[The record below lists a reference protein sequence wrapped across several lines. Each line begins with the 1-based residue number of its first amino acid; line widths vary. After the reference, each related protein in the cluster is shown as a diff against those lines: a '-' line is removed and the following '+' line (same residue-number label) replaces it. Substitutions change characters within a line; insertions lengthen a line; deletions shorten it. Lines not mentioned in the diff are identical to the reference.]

1 MKFAVLVLLLFS
13 ISASA
18 DSIPTYEATA
28 LSIHNMD
35 QLLFSGPA
43 NSGELRTFGQVPM
56 GSSVFSTSSP
66 TLVLQ
71 FSMMDIFADPPSY
84 PYGTVDRGPGALPVS
99 YPWNFDT
106 CGAGFPGTTQ
116 ITFSPNPSPAAGTL
130 VVVSA
135 PVTFCGTIAMWD
147 SNNPYT
153 SPPDFYVAF
162 NNLQGIG
169 TYVLE
174 SQGQLDTPNGSFT
187 AYRWISLDY
196 QAFAVPEPA
205 TLTLCGFAVALGG
218 IKRLR
223 ARD

>member
-43 NSGELRTFGQVPM
+43 ISGELRTFGQVPM

-71 FSMMDIFADPPSY
+71 FSMMDIFADPPNY

-99 YPWNFDT
+99 
-106 CGAGFPGTTQ
+106 
-116 ITFSPNPSPAAGTL
+116 
-130 VVVSA
+130 
-135 PVTFCGTIAMWD
+135 
-147 SNNPYT
+147 
-153 SPPDFYVAF
+153 
-162 NNLQGIG
+162 
-169 TYVLE
+169 
-174 SQGQLDTPNGSFT
+174 
-187 AYRWISLDY
+187 
-196 QAFAVPEPA
+196 
-205 TLTLCGFAVALGG
+205 
-218 IKRLR
+218 
-223 ARD
+223 